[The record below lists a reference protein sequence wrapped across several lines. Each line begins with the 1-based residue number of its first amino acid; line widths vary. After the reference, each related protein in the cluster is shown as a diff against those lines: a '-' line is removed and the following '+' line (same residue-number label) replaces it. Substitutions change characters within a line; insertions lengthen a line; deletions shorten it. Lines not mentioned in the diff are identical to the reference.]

1 MIRFTTVLILL
12 FLLFPSALAFGAGN
26 IPSFSYVEGKAFRH
40 GDIEDALSELIKHSS
55 SGFALASLISK
66 GSKFSGLDVKRVYFG
81 NWLRDYSQAVDIAG
95 LKKLQLQSII
105 TLCMVLGFLAHGYV
119 TAEFEVTAERLG
131 VYLPV
136 EHIDNPKGYGEGE
149 DPRKYHPKL
158 RGPVDPKELEI
169 DPRTGMKNY
178 IANEQGNWD
187 TSKAHVRR
195 VLQECIRYGRA
206 YRSQNRKEDEYEAFR
221 LLGTALHT
229 LEDFTAH
236 SNFCELALVLMG
248 HTQVFTHVGDNAR
261 IQAPNGKRVAP
272 LVTGTFGSSDFTFS
286 LLGEATD
293 HLSEASV
300 SDLNRQLDTAR
311 SRSQGTRGEPGFDSV
326 SALRSLLTSLP
337 GNTGNSMAR
346 DMDNIERIRAG
357 PAQGGKRP
365 EDMDP
370 RELHGA
376 LWQVLSFRDSI
387 MKTLSNTIEKIP
399 GLRSLL
405 DKFSDTISVFVLTT
419 IEPFV
424 KPLLKTATQGLSA
437 ASAEVISNGDQYQVF
452 NDPRASDPTHSFLS
466 KDHFNLILNE
476 PAGEIARIVVVYAVN
491 LVTKAWDD
499 ESANVH
505 QITEDI
511 LSCMFHP
518 DFQDRNSKIQSEM
531 LQCMHSWVNELGNK
545 RQSIISR
552 LTKDQV
558 RSHRNIR
565 GASEGG
571 PATSQDTFAAAQ
583 AHSVQQQ
590 ISSFA
595 QNIPGAGLASSLL
608 MKNDGSRRDAQYPA
622 AGGSASSYYA
632 GETTYNSGYGT
643 ESTNTYTSTSSS
655 QTPTH
660 GSEPRYNT
668 GYGTES
674 TSTYTSTSAHRPGY
688 GMESTSS
695 YSSTPSYQTLGYGG
709 SIEPPAQSGY
719 GPSYE
724 PSYSQSYGG
733 PPEPSFPNIPAPLPA
748 GYDTQYKYGSKHEAR
763 QERHEA
769 RHEAL
774 EERREARHEA
784 HQQRHEAR
792 HEAHQQRHEA
802 GHRTRQDNNYDYGVA
817 PGGFPEPGTEGYEQ
831 GSASSFP
838 NADPYENQYQTSSRP
853 PRFPGSQSPAN
864 PYSWRD

>member
-1 MIRFTTVLILL
+1 MIRFTTILILL

-158 RGPVDPKELEI
+158 RGPVDPRELEI

-286 LLGEATD
+286 LLGGELTNF
-293 HLSEASV
+293 SFEASV

-326 SALRSLLTSLP
+326 STLRSLLTSLP

-399 GLRSLL
+399 GLRSLF

-518 DFQDRNSKIQSEM
+518 DFQDRNSKIQREM

-590 ISSFA
+590 ISGFA

-608 MKNDGSRRDAQYPA
+608 MKNDGSRKDAQYPA

-632 GETTYNSGYGT
+632 GETT
-643 ESTNTYTSTSSS
+643 
-655 QTPTH
+655 
-660 GSEPRYNT
+660 
-668 GYGTES
+668 
-674 TSTYTSTSAHRPGY
+674 
-688 GMESTSS
+688 S

-719 GPSYE
+719 GPSYG

-733 PPEPSFPNIPAPLPA
+733 PPEPNIPAPLPA
-748 GYDTQYKYGSKHEAR
+748 GYDTQYKYGSNHEAR
-763 QERHEA
+763 QQRHEA

-802 GHRTRQDNNYDYGVA
+802 GHGTRQDNNYDYGVA
-817 PGGFPEPGTEGYEQ
+817 PGRFPEPGTEGYEQ

-838 NADPYENQYQTSSRP
+838 DADPYDNQFQTSSRP
-853 PRFPGSQSPAN
+853 PRFPGSQSPADS
-864 PYSWRD
+864 YSWRD